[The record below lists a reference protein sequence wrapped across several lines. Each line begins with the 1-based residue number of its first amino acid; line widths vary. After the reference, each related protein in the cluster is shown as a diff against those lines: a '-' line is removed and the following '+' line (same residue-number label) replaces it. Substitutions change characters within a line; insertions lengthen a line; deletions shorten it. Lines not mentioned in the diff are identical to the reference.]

1 MSKRAFV
8 TARMASFLRHVDH
21 AVASL
26 SEVHVMTVVL
36 AGGVIIV
43 AIAVMYVL
51 SRRRHSP
58 YRYYTLEECL
68 PPREGDGAFVPEH
81 FVIVDLE
88 TTGLNADT
96 HEIIELAALKVQRD
110 PERHT
115 TFTALVQ
122 PAHPVPSAITALT
135 GITQA
140 MLDHQG
146 QPVSEVMAAFL
157 DFVGEARV
165 VFFNAP
171 FDGAFL
177 AKAANRLGR
186 TMDNPVSC
194 ALDMAR
200 RAWPG
205 LSSYK
210 LSALAHRHGLD
221 TRGHH
226 RALTDCALTLPIYCA
241 AATQLGSVD

>member
-1 MSKRAFV
+1 MLA
-8 TARMASFLRHVDH
+8 
-21 AVASL
+21 
-26 SEVHVMTVVL
+26 VVL
-36 AGGVIIV
+36 AGGLIV
-43 AIAVMYVL
+43 MTIVVMACFY
-51 SRRRHSP
+51 RRRRP
-58 YRYYTLEECL
+58 AYRYYTLEECL
-68 PPREGDGAFVPEH
+68 APREAEGAFLPEQ

-88 TTGLNADT
+88 TTGLDAAIHD
-96 HEIIELAALKVQRD
+96 IIEIAALKVQRD

-122 PAHPVPSAITALT
+122 PAHTVPSAITALT

-157 DFVGEARV
+157 DFVGEARL

-177 AKAANRLGR
+177 AKAASRIGR

-194 ALDMAR
+194 ALAMAR

-205 LSSYK
+205 LRSYT
-210 LSALAHRHGLD
+210 LVALAQRHGLN
-221 TRGHH
+221 TQGHH
-226 RALTDCALTLPIYCA
+226 RALTDCTLTLPIYRA
-241 AATQLGSVD
+241 ATTQLGGVD

>member
-1 MSKRAFV
+1 
-8 TARMASFLRHVDH
+8 
-21 AVASL
+21 
-26 SEVHVMTVVL
+26 MTVVL
-36 AGGVIIV
+36 AGGVILLAIV
-43 AIAVMYVL
+43 VMYVL
-51 SRRRHSP
+51 SRRRHRP

-68 PPREGDGAFVPEH
+68 PPREAEGTFVPEH

-88 TTGLNADT
+88 TTGLDADT

-115 TFTALVQ
+115 TFAALVK
-122 PAHPVPSAITALT
+122 PVHPVPRDITALT

-146 QPVSEVMAAFL
+146 EPVAEVMATFL
-157 DFVGEARV
+157 DFVGEARL

-171 FDGAFL
+171 FDCAFL
-177 AKAANRLGR
+177 SQAAKRLGR
-186 TMDNPVSC
+186 TMNNPVSC

-205 LSSYK
+205 RSSYQ
-210 LSALAHRHGLD
+210 LVALAHSQGLE

>member
-1 MSKRAFV
+1 LEVAAKGDA
-8 TARMASFLRHVDH
+8 
-21 AVASL
+21 ASL
-26 SEVHVMTVVL
+26 AEVRVIAVVL
-36 AGGVIIV
+36 EVVVVIT

-51 SRRRHSP
+51 SRRRRSP
-58 YRYYTLEECL
+58 SRYYTLEECL
-68 PPREGDGAFVPEH
+68 PPREAEGAFVPEH

-88 TTGLNADT
+88 TTGLDADT

-110 PERHT
+110 PARHT
-115 TFTALVQ
+115 TFAALVT
-122 PAHPVPSAITALT
+122 PVHPVPSAITALT

-146 QPVSEVMAAFL
+146 KPVSEVMTTFV
-157 DFVGEARV
+157 DFVGEARL

-171 FDGAFL
+171 FDYAFL
-177 AKAANRLGR
+177 SKAAKGIGR
-186 TMDNPVSC
+186 TMHNPVSC

-205 LSSYK
+205 LRSYQ
-210 LSALAHRHGLD
+210 LVALAQSHGLD

-241 AATQLGSVD
+241 AAAQLGGVD

>member
-1 MSKRAFV
+1 
-8 TARMASFLRHVDH
+8 
-21 AVASL
+21 
-26 SEVHVMTVVL
+26 MTVVL

-43 AIAVMYVL
+43 AIAVLYVL
-51 SRRRHSP
+51 SRRRQSP

-68 PPREGDGAFVPEH
+68 PPREADGAFVPEH

-96 HEIIELAALKVQRD
+96 HEIIELAALKVPRD

-115 TFTALVQ
+115 TFAALVT
-122 PAHPVPSAITALT
+122 PVHPVPSVITALT

-146 QPVSEVMAAFL
+146 EAVSEVMATFL
-157 DFVGEARV
+157 DFVGEARL

-177 AKAANRLGR
+177 SKAAKGIGR

-205 LSSYK
+205 LSSYQ
-210 LSALAHRHGLD
+210 LVALAHSHGLD

-226 RALTDCALTLPIYCA
+226 RALTDCTLTLPIYWA

>member
-1 MSKRAFV
+1 
-8 TARMASFLRHVDH
+8 
-21 AVASL
+21 
-26 SEVHVMTVVL
+26 
-36 AGGVIIV
+36 VIIM
-43 AIAVMYVL
+43 AIAVMDVL
-51 SRRRHSP
+51 ARRRQSP

-68 PPREGDGAFVPEH
+68 PPREAEGSFVPEH

-88 TTGLNADT
+88 TTGLDADT
-96 HEIIELAALKVQRD
+96 HEIIEIAALKVQRD
-110 PERHT
+110 PQRHT
-115 TFTALVQ
+115 TFAALVT
-122 PAHPVPSAITALT
+122 PVHPVPRAITALT

-146 QPVSEVMAAFL
+146 QPVSEVMATFV
-157 DFVGEARV
+157 DFVGEARL

-171 FDGAFL
+171 SDGAFL
-177 AKAANRLGR
+177 SKATKRIGR
-186 TMDNPVSC
+186 TMDNLVSC

-205 LSSYK
+205 LRSYQ
-210 LSALAHRHGLD
+210 LVALAHSHGLD

-241 AATQLGSVD
+241 AATQLGGVD

>member
-1 MSKRAFV
+1 VLA
-8 TARMASFLRHVDH
+8 
-21 AVASL
+21 
-26 SEVHVMTVVL
+26 VVL
-36 AGGVIIV
+36 AGVLIVMTIGV
-43 AIAVMYVL
+43 MSCLY
-51 SRRRHSP
+51 RRRHP
-58 YRYYTLEECL
+58 AYRYYTLEECL
-68 PPREGDGAFVPEH
+68 APREAEGAFLPEQ

-88 TTGLNADT
+88 TTGLDAALHD
-96 HEIIELAALKVQRD
+96 IIEIAALKVQRD

-135 GITQA
+135 GLTQA
-140 MLDHQG
+140 MLDHHG
-146 QPVSEVMAAFL
+146 QPLSEVMATFL

-177 AKAANRLGR
+177 AKAANRIGR
-186 TMDNPVSC
+186 SMDNPVSC
-194 ALDMAR
+194 ALAMAR

-205 LSSYK
+205 LRSYT
-210 LSALAHRHGLD
+210 LVALAQRHGLD
-221 TRGHH
+221 THGHH

-241 AATQLGSVD
+241 AATQLGGVD

>member
-1 MSKRAFV
+1 MEAG
-8 TARMASFLRHVDH
+8 A
-21 AVASL
+21 
-26 SEVHVMTVVL
+26 VVL
-36 AGGVIIV
+36 AGGVSII
-43 AIAVMYVL
+43 ALAVMSVL
-51 SRRRHSP
+51 VRRRPRP
-58 YRYYTLEECL
+58 YRYYTLAECL
-68 PPREGDGAFVPEH
+68 PPREAAGTFVPEH

-88 TTGLNADT
+88 TTGLDADT
-96 HEIIELAALKVQRD
+96 HEIIEIAALKVQRD

-115 TFTALVQ
+115 TFAALVR
-122 PAHPVPSAITALT
+122 PVHPVPHAITALT

-146 QPVSEVMAAFL
+146 QPVAAVMTAFV

-165 VFFNAP
+165 VCFNAP
-171 FDGAFL
+171 CDGAFL
-177 AKAANRLGR
+177 AKAAKGIGR

-205 LSSYK
+205 LRSYQ
-210 LSALAHRHGLD
+210 LVALAQRHGLD

-241 AATQLGSVD
+241 AAAQLGGVD

>member
-1 MSKRAFV
+1 MIAI
-8 TARMASFLRHVDH
+8 
-21 AVASL
+21 
-26 SEVHVMTVVL
+26 VL
-36 AGGVIIV
+36 AIALIVV

-51 SRRRHSP
+51 FRRGLRP

-68 PPREGDGAFVPEH
+68 PRREAEGAFVPEH

-88 TTGLNADT
+88 TTGLDADT
-96 HEIIELAALKVQRD
+96 HEIIEIAALKVQRD
-110 PERHT
+110 PNRHT
-115 TFTALVQ
+115 TFTALVKPRQ
-122 PAHPVPSAITALT
+122 PIPSDITMLT

-146 QPVSEVMAAFL
+146 APLAEVMATFL
-157 DFVGEARV
+157 DFVGEARL

-177 AKAANRLGR
+177 SKAAYGMGR

-226 RALTDCALTLPIYCA
+226 RALTDCALTLPIYWA
-241 AATQLGSVD
+241 AATQLGGVD

>member
-1 MSKRAFV
+1 V
-8 TARMASFLRHVDH
+8 
-21 AVASL
+21 
-26 SEVHVMTVVL
+26 
-36 AGGVIIV
+36 
-43 AIAVMYVL
+43 
-51 SRRRHSP
+51 SP
-58 YRYYTLEECL
+58 TQEAE
-68 PPREGDGAFVPEH
+68 GAFAPEH

-88 TTGLNADT
+88 TTGLDADT

-115 TFTALVQ
+115 TFAALVK
-122 PAHPVPSAITALT
+122 PVHPVPSAITALT

-146 QPVSEVMAAFL
+146 KPVSEVMTTFV
-157 DFVGEARV
+157 DFVGEARL

-171 FDGAFL
+171 FDCAFL
-177 AKAANRLGR
+177 SKAAKGIGR
-186 TMDNPVSC
+186 TMNNPVSC

-205 LSSYK
+205 LRSYT
-210 LSALAHRHGLD
+210 LVALAHRQGLE

-226 RALTDCALTLPIYCA
+226 RALIDCALTLPIYCA
-241 AATQLGSVD
+241 AATQLGGVD

>member
-1 MSKRAFV
+1 
-8 TARMASFLRHVDH
+8 
-21 AVASL
+21 
-26 SEVHVMTVVL
+26 
-36 AGGVIIV
+36 
-43 AIAVMYVL
+43 
-51 SRRRHSP
+51 
-58 YRYYTLEECL
+58 L
-68 PPREGDGAFVPEH
+68 PKH

-88 TTGLNADT
+88 TTGLDVDT
-96 HEIIELAALKVQRD
+96 HEIIEIAALKVQRD

-115 TFTALVQ
+115 TFAALVK
-122 PAHPVPSAITALT
+122 PVHTVPSDITALT

-146 QPVSEVMAAFL
+146 EHVSEVMATFL
-157 DFVGEARV
+157 DFVGEARL
-165 VFFNAP
+165 VFFNAS

-177 AKAANRLGR
+177 SKAAKCIGR

-205 LSSYK
+205 LRSYK
-210 LSALAHRHGLD
+210 LVALAQSHGLE

-241 AATQLGSVD
+241 AATQLGGVD

>member
-1 MSKRAFV
+1 VIA
-8 TARMASFLRHVDH
+8 
-21 AVASL
+21 
-26 SEVHVMTVVL
+26 VVL
-36 AGGVIIV
+36 AVGVIIM
-43 AIAVMYVL
+43 AIAVMDVL
-51 SRRRHSP
+51 ARRRQSP

-68 PPREGDGAFVPEH
+68 PPREAEGSFVPEH

-88 TTGLNADT
+88 TTGLDADT
-96 HEIIELAALKVQRD
+96 HEIIEIAALKVQRD
-110 PERHT
+110 PQRHT
-115 TFTALVQ
+115 TFAALVT
-122 PAHPVPSAITALT
+122 PVHPVPSAITALT

-146 QPVSEVMAAFL
+146 QPVSEVMATFV
-157 DFVGEARV
+157 DFVGEARL

-171 FDGAFL
+171 SDCAFL
-177 AKAANRLGR
+177 SKATKRIGS

-205 LSSYK
+205 LRSYQ
-210 LSALAHRHGLD
+210 LVALAHSHGLA

-241 AATQLGSVD
+241 AATQLGGVD